1 MMTEQEI
8 TAFLDGIE
16 NGYGSNLL
24 TIENAKTTKG
34 EELGYLTG
42 ILYLAPYTESVA
54 YGGGNLCAM
63 ASEGCA
69 SACLFTAGRGQF
81 DSVKL
86 ARIRKT
92 IYFYKHR
99 EKFMDDLRASIKKI
113 VRKAKKLGL
122 IPAIRLNGTSD
133 FPWHKTGIMQEFSDV
148 QFYDYTK
155 AVKRIFEVLP
165 KNYHYTFSRSEKN
178 QNHVQQVL
186 DNSLVNIAIVFN
198 SKNFPTEYLGRK
210 VISGDDHDLR
220 FLDEKGVIIGLKAKG
235 KAKKDTSGFV
245 VHI

>member
-1 MMTEQEI
+1 MMTEQAI
-8 TAFLDGIE
+8 TAFLQGLEDG
-16 NGYGSNLL
+16 YASNLL

-54 YGGGNLCAM
+54 YGGGNLCSM

-69 SACLFTAGRGQF
+69 SACLFTAGRGRF

-92 IYFYKHR
+92 IYFYRHR
-99 EKFMDDLRASIKKI
+99 EQFMNDVRASIKKI
-113 VRKAKKLGL
+113 IRKAKKLGL

-133 FPWHKTGIMQEFSDV
+133 FPFHKTGIMQEFPDV

-155 AVKRIFEVLP
+155 VVNRIFEKLP
-165 KNYHYTFSRSEKN
+165 SNYHLTFSRSESN
-178 QNHVQQVL
+178 QLNVEKVL
-186 DNSLVNIAIVFN
+186 NQSLVNIAAVFN
-198 SKNFPTEYLGRK
+198 SKDFPTEYFGRK
-210 VISGDDHDLR
+210 VINGDEHDLR
-220 FLDEKGVIIGLKAKG
+220 FLDEKNCVVALKAKG

-245 VHI
+245 IHI